1 MNHFNVLRWQDRGGC
16 GTSAFSLQ
24 RSCLILMTIIYGI
37 KTRGGKE
44 NIQVPDSATV
54 GQELLHGVGE
64 AHFQREYDLSPSN
77 CSPARGRIS
86 VWMPGQHQ
94 ILGKPSV
101 QETLQ
106 SSA

>member
-1 MNHFNVLRWQDRGGC
+1 
-16 GTSAFSLQ
+16 
-24 RSCLILMTIIYGI
+24 MTIIYGI